1 MAAVVASALLAG
13 VLIWRDKTAPAR
25 WSSFLA
31 GDPHEGFHLF
41 QKKGCAH
48 CHAVNG
54 VGGRLAPDLGFVDQP
69 RSTVSELVGAMW
81 NHAPRMW
88 ERMQEEKVA
97 YPTLTRKEITHLFA
111 YLYTSRYVDEP
122 GDGEQGRWSF
132 KTKGCIQCH
141 ALRGVGGKRGP
152 DLSDVTGQ
160 YTPIA
165 WTQTMWNHAPAME
178 ASMREQGLPWPK
190 FEGNEMNDL
199 LAYIRENWGG
209 PRRERELLP
218 ADPRRGWKVFRS
230 KSCIACHSVFGEGG
244 HVGPELGPKRPLP
257 PSIVQFAGLM
267 WNHSPEMWRMMKAQ
281 GIPRPTFEG
290 QQMADLIA
298 FLYSL
303 RYFESGSSPQAG
315 KALFARRGCSQCHG
329 PDAEGTASGPAVRSR
344 GQPFNSIALA
354 EALWRHGPNMYQ
366 KAQALGIPWP
376 ALIESDI
383 GDLVVFLNTPP
394 EGSR

>member
-1 MAAVVASALLAG
+1 MVASALLAG
-13 VLIWRDKTAPAR
+13 VLIWRDKTARTR

-31 GDPHEGFHLF
+31 GDPHDGFHLF
-41 QKKGCAH
+41 QKKGCGH

-54 VGGRLAPDLGFVDQP
+54 VGGRLAPDLGFVDKP
-69 RSTVSELVGAMW
+69 RSTINELVSAMW

-88 ERMQEEKVA
+88 ASMRQERLD
-97 YPTLTRKEITHLFA
+97 YPTLTRGETADLFA
-111 YLYTSRYVDEP
+111 YLYTARYVDEP
-122 GDGEQGRWSF
+122 GDGEQGRRSF

-218 ADPRRGWKVFRS
+218 ADARRGWKVFRS
-230 KSCIACHSVFGEGG
+230 KSCIACHSVSGEGG

-267 WNHSPEMWRMMKAQ
+267 WNHSPEMWRLMKAQ
-281 GIPRPTFEG
+281 GIPRPSFEG
-290 QQMADLIA
+290 REMADLIA

-303 RYFESGSSPQAG
+303 RYFEPWSSPQAG
-315 KALFARRGCSQCHG
+315 KILFARRGCSHCHG
-329 PDAEGTASGPAVRSR
+329 ADAEGTARGPAVRRR
-344 GQPFNSIALA
+344 GQPFNSIVLA
-354 EALWRHGPNMYQ
+354 EALWRHGPKMYQ
-366 KAQALGIPWP
+366 KAQTLSIPWP
-376 ALIESDI
+376 ALMESDI

-394 EGSR
+394 GESR